1 MVVRGLNSTPGA
13 QKYSLPSTITPIQK
27 TFGLHRD
34 KYIKAVI
41 RGDKQADR
49 GNPGPGQYISD
60 VLERSVSR
68 NSKCGSMGFTNK
80 EIPKVGRQMKGSMFD
95 TSTRDY
101 PGPQHY

>member
-1 MVVRGLNSTPGA
+1 MESLFTLPAIKTDVVLYPA
-13 QKYSLPSTITPIQK
+13 
-27 TFGLHRD
+27 D

-80 EIPKVGRQMKGSMFD
+80 EIPKVGR
-95 TSTRDY
+95 
-101 PGPQHY
+101 